1 MAAWK
6 LTVYYE
12 FGKTGWSEVY
22 YKDFAGDPPTTQPS
36 TTFLASLASP
46 RGLGV
51 QLAGTRW
58 TKEGGTRQSTLKR
71 RFLRSGRNID
81 PSNISD
87 VPSTAAVLNI
97 SGASGSSRHLWLRG
111 AADINVKMRQDGT
124 SNPTSSLIQGITR
137 IRSGLLT
144 GSYQIKRKTPITTNP
159 WTKVVQL
166 AQGGFNNQF
175 TKVTYAAIPPI
186 GLIAGD
192 RVYFR
197 FLDKCK
203 FPRLTGSHIV
213 EIGGA
218 NEIIINEN
226 WEYLAQVF
234 APERLQVRKEVF
246 EYQDITDASFAF
258 FRSRE
263 SGRPFDL
270 SRGRS
275 SGASCRR

>member
-22 YKDFAGDPPTTQPS
+22 YKDFAGDPPVNIPS
-36 TTFLASLASP
+36 TTFLYNLSQP

-71 RFLRSGRNID
+71 RFLVSDVFSGVLD
-81 PSNISD
+81 VGD
-87 VPSTAAVLNI
+87 VPSTSAVLNI
-97 SGASGSSRHLWLRG
+97 SGAGGSSRHLWMRG
-111 AADINVKMRQDGT
+111 LADIAVRMRQDGT
-124 SNPTSSLIQGITR
+124 SNPSANLRNMIVGIKNVLVAGT
-137 IRSGLLT
+137 
-144 GSYQIKRKTPITTNP
+144 YQIKRKTSITLNP
-159 WTKVVQL
+159 WTKVLQL

-175 TKVTYAAIPPI
+175 TLINYAGIPPI

-213 EIGGA
+213 EIPGL
-218 NEIIINEN
+218 NQIVINEN
-226 WEYLAQVF
+226 WDYDTQTF
-234 APERLQVRKEVF
+234 APERMQVRKEVF
-246 EYQDITDASFAF
+246 EYQDINDATFAF